1 MKCLRASTLAFL
13 AASILVGLAAAQ
25 TFTVTDLGSLDP
37 GGTVDLSL
45 GLAINSQARVVGSSY
60 NSVTTQH
67 AFLWTKKAGMQDL
80 GTLGGPNSTAWG
92 INDSQQVVGEADLAN
107 GFTHAFLWTQAHG
120 MQDLGS
126 LLSYSSYA
134 YAINNAGQVVG
145 QAFFSSTSPHAFLW
159 TATGGMQDL
168 GTLGGSNSVATAIN
182 NLGQVVGYSSIT
194 GDGGTHA
201 FLWSPQRGMQDLG
214 TAKSY
219 DGSYA
224 TGINDST
231 FIAGYSGPLQA
242 FEITYGLFWR
252 PLIGAQLIPYI
263 PGSIQ
268 NFPMAINNLN
278 QITGNFNDSQGF
290 STAFFYSKEE
300 GIQNLNQTISSSSGW
315 FLTVGT
321 AINRNQQITGWGTVP
336 VNGNIVN
343 HAFLLTKI
351 P

>member
-1 MKCLRASTLAFL
+1 MKSLRTFALASL
-13 AASILVGLAAAQ
+13 AASLLASLAAAQ

-37 GGTVDLSL
+37 GGTVDVSL
-45 GLAINSQARVVGSSY
+45 GLAINTQGRVVGSSY
-60 NSVTTQH
+60 NSVNTQH
-67 AFLWTKKAGMQDL
+67 AFIWTNKAGMHDL

-126 LLSYSSYA
+126 LATASSYA
-134 YAINNAGQVVG
+134 YAINNVGQVVG
-145 QAFFSSTSPHAFLW
+145 QAFVSSTSAHAFLW

-168 GTLGGSNSVATAIN
+168 GTLGGSSSIATAIN

-194 GDGGTHA
+194 GDAGTHA
-201 FLWSPQRGMQDLG
+201 FLWTAQRGMQDLG

-242 FEITYGLFWR
+242 FEITYGILWR
-252 PLIGAQLIPYI
+252 PVIGAQLLPYL

-278 QITGNFNDSQGF
+278 QITGQFNNSQGF
-290 STAFFYSKEE
+290 STAFFYSKAE
-300 GIQNLNQTISSSSGW
+300 GIQNLNEAISSSSGW
-315 FLTVGT
+315 FLTIGT

-336 VNGNIVN
+336 INGNIVS
-343 HAFLLTKI
+343 HAFLLTKV